1 MNKIAVLIPAYEP
14 DEKLLQLVKELK
26 LLSLQIVVVDDGS
39 TDNSLFIK
47 ISQWGVVVLTHDKN
61 CGKGRAIKTG
71 IKYLTENDFNT
82 VVTADADGQHS
93 AADIFKMV
101 AAASENQGSLI
112 LGVRDT
118 AKMPSRSKI
127 GNNLTKLLF
136 SIMYGIK
143 ITDTQT
149 GLRAIPLNE
158 NTAQLISLE
167 GERYEYEMNILV
179 YSSQLFTDI
188 IELPIDTIYIE
199 ENASSHFR
207 PIVDGVKIYS
217 LLFKKLPRFL
227 ISSIVSFA
235 VDYSLFNILFYM
247 AGLSSVG
254 GTIVARL
261 VSASINFT
269 INKNLVFKTAGR
281 AYTLVRYATL
291 AAGILLANCIL
302 IYLLVNIAGVPAYIA
317 KIIVEMLLYIL
328 SFTMQ
333 NRAAHK

>member
-26 LLSLQIVVVDDGS
+26 LLNLQIVVVDDGS
-39 TDNSLFIK
+39 TDSSLFND

-71 IKYLTENDFNT
+71 IEYLAVNDFST

-93 AADIFKMV
+93 AADIFKVV
-101 AAASENQGSLI
+101 AAASENQASLI

-167 GERYEYEMNILV
+167 GERYEYEMNVLV

-188 IELPIDTIYIE
+188 IELSIDTIYIE

-261 VSASINFT
+261 VSASVNFA

-281 AYTLVRYATL
+281 AYTLGRYAAL
-291 AAGILLANCIL
+291 AAGILLANCVL

-328 SFTMQ
+328 SFTIQ